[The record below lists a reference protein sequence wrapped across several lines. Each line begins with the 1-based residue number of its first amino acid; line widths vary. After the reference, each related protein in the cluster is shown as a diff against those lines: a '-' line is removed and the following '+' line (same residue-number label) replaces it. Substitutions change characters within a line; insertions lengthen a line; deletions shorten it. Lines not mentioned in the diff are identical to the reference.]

1 MRQADPW
8 PLWSPPWN
16 CFPYSPIHRPGTSHL
31 SYLTDSTLRKQDER
45 QRKPLESMQR
55 MSGTVT
61 PILITSHQTFVL
73 LSRSAADQY
82 PGVSIFIRGGLH
94 LEFDDILDVP
104 AFAQTGTTPPW

>member
-1 MRQADPW
+1 M
-8 PLWSPPWN
+8 
-16 CFPYSPIHRPGTSHL
+16 
-31 SYLTDSTLRKQDER
+31 
-45 QRKPLESMQR
+45 
-55 MSGTVT
+55 T

-73 LSRSAADQY
+73 LSRSTADQY